1 MKRIILLV
9 LSLACLVTAVVAVTR
24 PLSRNGAMLS
34 VGRSSLRA
42 TNVEECGDVL
52 QALVEKYYVA
62 TGELEASDA
71 PNAASHSSAHIAV
84 DMTEYINDEY
94 YGYKLLYD
102 RVGRV
107 DMYLTD
113 AAIYSV
119 MQFDVFMSEKSGE
132 GAHGQSSESERL
144 GAELFCQG
152 EDVLIRL
159 SVLDAASDSEFYG
172 LFELFTTDSWI
183 RLDEL
188 EDFTEM
194 TLKLEELY
202 NTSSTRLEA
211 FRQYCE
217 WMDDKSELFH
227 PYLDN
232 KDAFIQWA
240 SHLSDM
246 DLAAVRE
253 LSRLGAVCR
262 GAMDN
267 SISVIEQIYDDYLG
281 KVEYGMYE
289 QKNQTYS
296 LSELWMSG
304 DEREDRLSLTVDLT
318 RSAYPSI
325 RMADLSREVLIDIS
339 AVDAV
344 ELADISTLE
353 VEHVGS
359 RLNIH

>member
-9 LSLACLVTAVVAVTR
+9 LSLACLVTAVVVAAR
-24 PLSRNGAMLS
+24 QPAQDSAMLS
-34 VGRSSLRA
+34 VGRSRLQA
-42 TNVEECGDVL
+42 TTVEKCGDAL
-52 QALVEKYYVA
+52 RALVEKYYVA

-71 PNAASHSSAHIAV
+71 PNAVSHSSAHIAV

-119 MQFDVFMSEKSGE
+119 MQFDVFMSTKQGE
-132 GAHGQSSESERL
+132 GERSHFSETERL
-144 GAELFCQG
+144 SAELFCQG

-172 LFELFTTDSWI
+172 LFELFTTDSWV

-217 WMDDKSELFH
+217 WMEDKAELFH

-232 KDAFIQWA
+232 TDAFIQWA

-253 LSRLGAVCR
+253 LSRLGTVCR
-262 GAMDN
+262 SVMDD
-267 SISVIEQIYDDYLG
+267 SISVIEQIYDDYLD
-281 KVEYGMYE
+281 KIEYGMYE
-289 QKNQTYS
+289 QRNQTYS

-304 DEREDRLSLTVDLT
+304 DEKEDRLSLTVDLT
-318 RSAYPSI
+318 RAAYPSI
-325 RMADLSREVLIDIS
+325 RMAELSREVLINIS